1 MPRIIVQAISGRTIE
16 QKRDLARRLTDAVV
30 EAWGVEPEIVTVRIE
45 EVSPENFARA
55 GLLAADRPAG
65 GTDEP

>member
-1 MPRIIVQAISGRTIE
+1 MPRIIVQAISGRTLE

-45 EVSPENFARA
+45 EVAPENFARA
-55 GLLAADRPAG
+55 GLLAADRP
-65 GTDEP
+65 